1 MTQIVPLTAVP
12 NQTLA
17 VPLAGQNCRLNVY
30 QKNSGLFMDVL
41 VDDSPIILGVICQNA
56 NRIVRDLYLGFA
68 GDFAFY
74 DTQAGSTPTDPVY
87 TGLGARYQLVYI
99 EASELPEGVG

>member
-1 MTQIVPLTAVP
+1 MQVILLRAVP

-30 QKNSGLFMDVL
+30 QKTGGLFMDVRL
-41 VDDSPIILGVICQNA
+41 NDQPVILGVICQNA
-56 NRIVRDLYLGFA
+56 NRIIRDLYLGFI
-68 GDFAFY
+68 GDFAFF
-74 DTQAGSTPTDPVY
+74 DTQGSDDPIY
-87 TGLGARYQLVYI
+87 TGLGNRFQLVYI